1 MFGLVVFVQN
11 ISRYFVGTLKERERE
26 RWHATLLVPQM
37 PCHWKQFL
45 PQSWWWC
52 LLFFVVGAVIVVV
65 VAAAPTVV
73 VPGLYSRSF

>member
-26 RWHATLLVPQM
+26 MARDTISPPNAM
-37 PCHWKQFL
+37 PL
-45 PQSWWWC
+45 ETVSPPVVVVV
-52 LLFFVVGAVIVVV
+52 FVVGAVIVVV

>member
-26 RWHATLLVPQM
+26 REMARDTISPPNAM
-37 PCHWKQFL
+37 PL
-45 PQSWWWC
+45 ETVSPPVVVVV
-52 LLFFVVGAVIVVV
+52 FVVGAVIVVV

>member
-11 ISRYFVGTLKERERE
+11 ISRYFVGTLKERER
-26 RWHATLLVPQM
+26 WHATLLVPEM
-37 PCHWKQFL
+37 ICHWKQFL

-65 VAAAPTVV
+65 VVAAAPTAAV